1 MESNHISPA
10 GSVLRGG
17 VGVSGALLGVV
28 STHLNEVEQWLRV
41 SSAFVGLVVAVLT
54 AFSLA
59 TGLGKAKR
67 RRRHHRILITEAL
80 QIERV
85 HLVQRQPVP
94 AQPVLLQDHA
104 LGLLQHQIQVPD
116 APRLQGLQA
125 PGQCLGRPRVSG
137 G

>member
-1 MESNHISPA
+1 
-10 GSVLRGG
+10 

-67 RRRHHRILITEAL
+67 RRRHHRED
-80 QIERV
+80 EE
-85 HLVQRQPVP
+85 HL
-94 AQPVLLQDHA
+94 
-104 LGLLQHQIQVPD
+104 
-116 APRLQGLQA
+116 
-125 PGQCLGRPRVSG
+125 
-137 G
+137 